1 MSRRSRQTKKATSAL
16 TSPQF
21 VSEQYVLDLEREAFV
36 SLCGE
41 KKTQERMAFT
51 LKTGKPLRN

>member
-1 MSRRSRQTKKATSAL
+1 M
-16 TSPQF
+16 

-41 KKTQERMAFT
+41 KKTQERIAHNAQNR
-51 LKTGKPLRN
+51 KPLRN